1 MFDGIEK
8 IREGRK
14 KYNLQ
19 TGWAVDIPL
28 WRTRRSSRH
37 VLLAILLLLIAW
49 PIPLASTWA
58 GTESVADGVIYVENE
73 GTPTQGVETIELRE
87 LWRIGGEDDEVFF
100 GNPSKVLLGPDGNI
114 YIEDEQLIQVFV
126 YSPDGEFLQT
136 LGREGEGPG
145 EVRSLND
152 IIFLPD
158 GTLGLGQA
166 FPGRVV
172 RIGLDGTPGSSF
184 PVGVEDPNEG
194 PPCVFVEGVSRKETI
209 LIAGMR
215 MAFGEQGSVAQHLFL
230 ARYTPEGAER
240 NIYVSKEYPV
250 NFAEFVLDEKG
261 ISFVWSCFDADS
273 EGRVYF
279 VPHRDAYEIHV
290 HNPEGELER
299 VITREYESLK
309 RDKEMRAEA
318 ELTMEAV
325 ALSYNVPL
333 QGVTIEDEEQDIE
346 FMHVAPDNRLWVR
359 TSRGDRQPPPGI
371 LTTYDVFDSTGHFQK
386 QIQLKAPGQA
396 SRDAIYML
404 GEDRVAVVTG
414 AIDAYRREHGV
425 SSERLDTD
433 GEPVPLEVI
442 VYAM

>member
-1 MFDGIEK
+1 MRIIPFRGV
-8 IREGRK
+8 
-14 KYNLQ
+14 
-19 TGWAVDIPL
+19 VDISL
-28 WRTRRSSRH
+28 RGRTDSVRH
-37 VLLAILLLLIAW
+37 VFLGILLPLMAWLLPA
-49 PIPLASTWA
+49 ASAWA
-58 GTESVADGVIYVENE
+58 GAERVTDGVIYVQSDAA
-73 GTPTQGVETIELRE
+73 PPQGVETIELKE

-114 YIEDEQLIQVFV
+114 YIEDEQLVQVFV
-126 YSPDGEFLQT
+126 YSPDGEFLRT
-136 LGREGEGPG
+136 LGRQGEGPG

-184 PVGVEDPNEG
+184 PVGGEDPNESS
-194 PPCVFVEGVSRKETI
+194 PCVFVEGMSRSETI

-215 MAFGEQGSVAQHLFL
+215 MEFRDQGSVAQHLFL
-230 ARYTPEGAER
+230 ARYNPEGTER
-240 NIYVSKEYPV
+240 NIYVSKEYSV

-279 VPHRDAYEIHV
+279 TPRRDAYEIHV

-309 RDKEMRAEA
+309 RDDEMKTEA

-333 QGVTIEDEEQDIE
+333 QGVTIEDDEQDIE
-346 FMHVAPDNRLWVR
+346 FLHVAPDNRLWIR
-359 TSRGDRQPPPGI
+359 TSRGDRRSPQGV
-371 LTTYDVFDSTGHFQK
+371 LTTYDVFDSAGHFQQ
-386 QIQLKAPGQA
+386 QIQLRAPGQA

-404 GEDRVAVVTG
+404 GEDRVAVVIG
-414 AIDAYRREHGV
+414 AVDAYRREQGV